1 MPKIAFEKRYREGE
15 RSDFGYGRAY
25 YDYASRE
32 NICYPVPLNFII
44 GILRSLYFVLGRG
57 PKTKLDYLL
66 KEAFDSGRASDTR
79 QIEIIRISIQKEDYL
94 RGYQKALD
102 DLEEKIGKHQ

>member
-25 YDYASRE
+25 DDYASRE

-57 PKTKLDYLL
+57 PKTKLDRLL
-66 KEAFDSGRASDTR
+66 KEAFDRGLTSAP
-79 QIEIIRISIQKEDYL
+79 IQTEAYL

-102 DLEEKIGKHQ
+102 DLEAKIGKRQ